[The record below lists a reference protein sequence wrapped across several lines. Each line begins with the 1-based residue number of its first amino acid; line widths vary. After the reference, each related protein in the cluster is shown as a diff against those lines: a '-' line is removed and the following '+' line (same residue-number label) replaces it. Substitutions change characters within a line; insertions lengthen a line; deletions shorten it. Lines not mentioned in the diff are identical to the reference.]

1 MSNPTEQELDALLS
15 QAATKK
21 KPTGQPTEAELDA
34 LLSGESQ
41 SELGMSNGEMLAR
54 EATKMLP
61 IAGSIVG
68 GLAAGAPT
76 LGMATLG
83 GSALGAAGGK
93 ALQNVIEQNV
103 FDQPKEVSDYTT
115 DLAKEA
121 AYDVAGNITGA
132 KVVAPIVKGGLKML
146 GKGYTKAASSL
157 SGIPEQSIETL
168 YSKYDDVTKIDD
180 IAIEADRIREVAQK
194 DINQFKNIQNA
205 RISEGI
211 AAKEKAPVNI
221 LKVRD
226 SITKAIGKLDPV
238 VDEIKIAEL
247 DKQRKLIDSVGQVV
261 MENGKPVAMFV
272 PADRAYAFQK
282 HFQELADYLPAGQ
295 AFKKKNF
302 VDLSFQKAAAE
313 TRGALNKVIP
323 EISQANAELAKLRRL
338 DKNINKNLITPEK
351 SMNALVSVG
360 SGKNPMMQKQVEK
373 LSAITGQDYLSPM
386 QTLASAEKFAN
397 PDLISSLTTGR
408 ANIPVMIAGATGAGA
423 GGGVAG
429 LGAAAATGLMSTPFG
444 IKTAVGGLK
453 AVESL
458 GKIGINPKN
467 ISSEYLQYQASQA
480 DPIQQAL
487 DVLNVM
493 QNYSPYEREQ
503 YIRKDPN
510 LKPSERAKLLK
521 ENSRR

>member
-1 MSNPTEQELDALLS
+1 M
-15 QAATKK
+15 KK
-21 KPTGQPTEAELDA
+21 PTEAELDA
-34 LLSGESQ
+34 LLSQSENKTQPTESELDALLSGEP
-41 SELGMSNGEMLAR
+41 SELGISNGEMLAR

-61 IAGSIVG
+61 IAGSLVG
-68 GLAAGAPT
+68 GVVAGAPT

-103 FDQPKEVSDYTT
+103 FDEPKEVSDYTT

-121 AYDVAGNITGA
+121 AYDVAGNITGE
-132 KVVAPIVKGGLKML
+132 KLVAPLIKGVLKMM
-146 GKGYTKAASSL
+146 GKGYTKVASSL

-205 RISEGI
+205 RISDGI
-211 AAKEKAPVNI
+211 TAKEKAPVNI
-221 LKVRD
+221 LKVRN
-226 SITKAIGKLDPV
+226 SLTNAISKLDPV
-238 VDEIKIAEL
+238 IDEAKIGEIHKQIKLVDSIGEAVSDGTNITAL
-247 DKQRKLIDSVGQVV
+247 
-261 MENGKPVAMFV
+261 NV
-272 PADRAYAFQK
+272 PADQAYALQK
-282 HFQELADYLPAGQ
+282 NFQELAEYLPAGQ
-295 AFKKKNF
+295 VFKKKNF

-360 SGKNPMMQKQVEK
+360 SGKNPMMQKQVER
-373 LSAITGQDYLSPM
+373 LSEITGHNYLSPM

-408 ANIPVMIAGATGAGA
+408 ANIPILLAGATGAGA
-423 GGGVAG
+423 GGGMAG
-429 LGAAAATGLMSTPFG
+429 VAAAAGTGMFSTPFG

-467 ISSEYLQYQASQA
+467 IASEYLQYQASQE

-521 ENSRR
+521 ENSKR